1 MVTGYSLHFH
11 KIVTNAHYTYPD
23 EWFPSVS
30 ATIGDR
36 YPERSIFQILIALT
50 AFPRF
55 LLLLGHYYLNQSKVC
70 FLVGVLRTV
79 SCGGWVYITSTDDH
93 DIHDIFMITYI
104 VLTLPWDI
112 MITRYSSP
120 LTSKNKG
127 LTATIFFGTL
137 FPMIYWYIQ
146 HSVQQRAGAYSI
158 YAYFEWSLILLDIAF
173 DAFAYADFK
182 KIDIVLAFNE
192 KSGNTSFFQIR
203 DSNPINY
210 GEEKSSELQKS
221 GEKKVEKEKPVA
233 RSATG
238 SYFRFDSFFYLLTN
252 IFNGFLFWS
261 NVTSLLCSIWHF
273 PLWYMGISGY
283 EAAILG
289 YLGPIF
295 LYLPFVSEAFMQY
308 GVLLGGIIAIG
319 AYIVQM
325 PELRLISVAVG
336 TSITVATFVQNLRYI
351 TNAETSFSFALTWL
365 LGLVASVI
373 LKMGFYTNTMLDRKS
388 VV

>member
-1 MVTGYSLHFH
+1 MRNPV
-11 KIVTNAHYTYPD
+11 IPV
-23 EWFPSVS
+23 
-30 ATIGDR
+30 
-36 YPERSIFQILIALT
+36 
-50 AFPRF
+50 
-55 LLLLGHYYLNQSKVC
+55 
-70 FLVGVLRTV
+70 
-79 SCGGWVYITSTDDH
+79 
-93 DIHDIFMITYI
+93 
-104 VLTLPWDI
+104 
-112 MITRYSSP
+112 
-120 LTSKNKG
+120 
-127 LTATIFFGTL
+127 
-137 FPMIYWYIQ
+137 
-146 HSVQQRAGAYSI
+146 
-158 YAYFEWSLILLDIAF
+158 
-173 DAFAYADFK
+173 
-182 KIDIVLAFNE
+182 
-192 KSGNTSFFQIR
+192 FFQIR
-203 DSNPINY
+203 DSSPINY

-295 LYLPFVSEAFMQY
+295 LYLPFVSEAFTQY

-373 LKMGFYTNTMLDRKS
+373 LKMGFYTNNPTWVILDERNGGYNKTALVLTVLFGMLSPYVNSINFEGKRNAQAKSASLIGKLFLAVGFGSLLFGIHQLLTDSSTTIYWAWEGYNESHGPLPWPWGALTCTVMLFASLSSVKFMAKPLVPCCCFSYPLLYFQLEALHNGLNIFS
-388 VV
+388 VVYCTLSLCFG